1 MYNVKVKRK
10 EAKMKVKNTKK
21 TKKFKNLKRNPY
33 QKRKH
38 VLKRK
43 TKKIKKA
50 KVSTELGK
58 DGLSKR
64 PRGRPKKNSSL
75 TLNVSANINANV
87 SDNAST
93 ITGKKRGRPKK
104 ILPTEY
110 KKEEVVIPSKPMKT
124 LKLAGYC
131 PECKS
136 MLVTEDIDNG
146 VFICYKCKKT
156 GKESDLSKEAPKK
169 DIPKSKKEYLQTVH
183 STTYDDVDHYHAPAK
198 ESDEKAMKEVED
210 TIEEVEEATVEENA
224 SSPIE
229 NVESIEASD
238 LEDIEDIIET
248 EEHTIIKTDE
258 DLTIEKKLKDFLDK
272 DEE

>member
-1 MYNVKVKRK
+1 
-10 EAKMKVKNTKK
+10 MKVKK

-43 TKKIKKA
+43 TKKIKKIKKA
-50 KVSTELGK
+50 KASTELGK

-75 TLNVSANINANV
+75 TLNV

-131 PECKS
+131 PGCKS
-136 MLVTEDIDNG
+136 MLVTEDIDDG
-146 VFICYKCKKT
+146 VFTCYKCKKT

-198 ESDEKAMKEVED
+198 ESDEKTMKEVED

-224 SSPIE
+224 SSSVG

-238 LEDIEDIIET
+238 LEDIEDIIEI

>member
-1 MYNVKVKRK
+1 MYNIQVKRK
-10 EAKMKVKNTKK
+10 EAKMKVKKTKN

-43 TKKIKKA
+43 IKKIKKV
-50 KVSTELGK
+50 KISTELGK
-58 DGLSKR
+58 DGLPKR
-64 PRGRPKKNSSL
+64 PRGRPKKSTSL
-75 TLNVSANINANV
+75 ALNVSV
-87 SDNAST
+87 NAST

-104 ILPTEY
+104 IIPTEY
-110 KKEEVVIPSKPMKT
+110 KKEEVVAPSKPMKT

-146 VFICYKCKKT
+146 VFTCYKCKKT

-210 TIEEVEEATVEENA
+210 TIEEVEEATSVEENA
-224 SSPIE
+224 SSPVE

-238 LEDIEDIIET
+238 LEDIEDIVET